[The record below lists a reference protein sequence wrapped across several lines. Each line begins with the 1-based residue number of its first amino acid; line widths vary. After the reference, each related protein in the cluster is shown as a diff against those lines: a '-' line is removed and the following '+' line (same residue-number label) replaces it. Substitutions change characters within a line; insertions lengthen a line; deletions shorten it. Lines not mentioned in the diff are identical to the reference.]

1 MPDSVWSGAT
11 VRTADW
17 LSVFPLHPK
26 IAAFFGTRGLA
37 SLTSLQFL
45 RAIQQ
50 NKQREKLT
58 KPSIPENRRRRPPE
72 SQVLGRK
79 SSPLQSL
86 SDPDRSPRSLIL
98 LDAWRL
104 HNGGFRGIPLGFRRS
119 ETPPFQGGETRETRV
134 SPPARSGNPRKPPR
148 QGGET
153 RGTRDSPRT
162 ARETP
167 ETRFPGGDSGT
178 PESGGVPP
186 INQRLIKPPN
196 DKIR

>member
-45 RAIQQ
+45 RAT
-50 NKQREKLT
+50 KQLDERK
-58 KPSIPENRRRRPPE
+58 NRRNLASRKTVVPPAPREPGFGSEILPTTKSVGPRPE
-72 SQVLGRK
+72 SEIFNSAR
-79 SSPLQSL
+79 
-86 SDPDRSPRSLIL
+86 
-98 LDAWRL
+98 RL
-104 HNGGFRGIPLGFRRS
+104 AAAQRGIPGY
-119 ETPPFQGGETRETRV
+119 PPRIPAAGNPPSRGGKPGETRV
-134 SPPARSGNPRKPPR
+134 SPPARPGNPRKPPPSR
-148 QGGET
+148 GET

-167 ETRFPGGDSGT
+167 ETGFPGGDSGT
-178 PESGGVPP
+178 PESGGGPAY
-186 INQRLIKPPN
+186 
-196 DKIR
+196 